1 MNFIHLD
8 KARVLSLALEL
19 KDLQSHFLQAY
30 NVDDIFG
37 NSKIFE
43 IIIADHLE
51 HGLIPGHSGSRDA
64 IDKNGTEI
72 EYKHFKETSSNHSW
86 TFNDFSDTTINKLFN
101 IKVLFTHINDASGAY
116 VFDWYYEVEGRII
129 SNYLKEAT
137 LRITNT
143 RKMINISPNQI
154 ERKMGVFK
162 TYVKKQD
169 LNGIYSKDLNR
180 VFNVIKSLENE
191 SGVINLLTS
200 NKIWE
205 LLTAIHLNHNV
216 NSEQGGRAGAHDAYD
231 EFGNQYEYKI
241 SKSSSWNFQDIS
253 ENVLNK
259 YMELENFILAIK
271 DVHKTSIKKIYVID
285 IQLLN
290 RIKEKLEEKAIRFA
304 ETGKVVRRLQVSITL
319 NDVKPY
325 ILEEITPSSW

>member
-1 MNFIHLD
+1 MKFTFINKD
-8 KARVLSLALEL
+8 RVLELANQLRT
-19 KDLQSHFLQAY
+19 LQTHFLDRY
-30 NVDDIFG
+30 DVDYVYG

-43 IIIADHLE
+43 IITADKLGHE
-51 HGLIPGHSGSRDA
+51 LIPGHSGSRDA
-64 IDKNGTEI
+64 RDKDGNEI

-86 TFNDFSDTTINKLFN
+86 TFNDFSDTTINKL
-101 IKVLFTHINDASGAY
+101 IDVKVLFTHINDISGVY
-116 VFDWYYEVEGRII
+116 EFDWYYEVEGGIVAD
-129 SNYLKEAT
+129 YLKEAT
-137 LRITNT
+137 LSITNT

-154 ERKMGVFK
+154 EKKMGVLK

-169 LNGIYSKDLNR
+169 LNGVYSEDLNR
-180 VFNVIKSLENE
+180 IFNVIKNLENE
-191 SGVINLLTS
+191 TGVINLLTS

-241 SKSSSWNFQDIS
+241 SKSNSWNFQDIS

-271 DVHKTSIKKIYVID
+271 DVHSTSIKKIYRID

-304 ETGKVVRRLQVSITL
+304 EKGKVVRRLQVSITL
-319 NDVKPY
+319 NDAKPY
-325 ILEEITPSSW
+325 LLEEITPSF